1 MLFSDVSARKR
12 ACLRTDTNLEQVVR
26 RSTANG
32 GVIGGAAVFEG
43 RESSRL
49 FRPGAHP
56 CRRTDDRSQP
66 AQVPKPRSTAA
77 VQNGLQIYLRQIN
90 ESRLLTGDEEKA
102 LARRIINDND
112 PEARERMVRSNLR
125 LVVNIAKHYVNRGL
139 SLPDLIE
146 EGNIGLLKAVEGFD
160 PENGSRFSTYASW
173 WIKQAIKRAL
183 INSVQP
189 IHIPAYMVEMM
200 SKLKYAT
207 REMED
212 QLGRLPTTAE
222 LSAYMKLTPKKL
234 NIIKKAVKAYNSP
247 TQSGSDDGELTINE
261 LVADLHNPTPDQEV
275 CDTDELRRLSE
286 LLDEIDERA
295 AKILKLRYG
304 LEGEDPMT
312 LKEIGERIGLTRERV
327 RQIEHEALN
336 KLREAMSLE
345 G

>member
-1 MLFSDVSARKR
+1 M
-12 ACLRTDTNLEQVVR
+12 
-26 RSTANG
+26 
-32 GVIGGAAVFEG
+32 
-43 RESSRL
+43 SS
-49 FRPGAHP
+49 
-56 CRRTDDRSQP
+56 
-66 AQVPKPRSTAA
+66 AA

-90 ESRLLTGDEEKA
+90 ESRLLTADEEKA
-102 LARRIINDND
+102 LARRIIHHND

-200 SKLKYAT
+200 SKLKLAT
-207 REMED
+207 RELED
-212 QLGRLPTTAE
+212 VLGRLPTTAE
-222 LSAYMKLTPKKL
+222 LSAHMKLSPKKL
-234 NIIKKAVKAYNSP
+234 NIIRKAVKAYNSP

-261 LVADLHNPTPDQEV
+261 LVADTHNPTPAQLVTDR
-275 CDTDELRRLSE
+275 DELKQLE
-286 LLDEIDERA
+286 HLLDEIDERA

-336 KLREAMSLE
+336 KLREAMTVE
-345 G
+345 A